1 MEQERGCEP
10 GVSPFSYRVRW
21 GSADKGGAWR
31 RPWTRYL
38 GYLAFWFVRTIA
50 ASADLHLSANQCVGV
65 ESEPHPKQLSR
76 GVSTT
81 AKCFSIG
88 IAREAQDSRSRKNAQ
103 LPGFFGP

>member
-1 MEQERGCEP
+1 LGILRFGLSERL
-10 GVSPFSYRVRW
+10 
-21 GSADKGGAWR
+21 R
-31 RPWTRYL
+31 RPLICIFLR
-38 GYLAFWFVRTIA
+38 I
-50 ASADLHLSANQCVGV
+50 SVGV
-65 ESEPHPKQLSR
+65 EFEPHPKQLSR

>member
-1 MEQERGCEP
+1 MRA

-21 GSADKGGAWR
+21 ESAAKGGAW

-50 ASADLHLSANQCVGV
+50 ASTDLHLLRISVGV

-88 IAREAQDSRSRKNAQ
+88 IAREAQNSRSRKNAQ